1 MKKIA
6 KKSVLAFLLALI
18 LLLQPQ
24 GMVWAHTNNIQ
35 PDVSS
40 GMIPVQ
46 LKYAVDSEEAVQR
59 ASVYANLSQGD

>member
-46 LKYAVDSEEAVQR
+46 LK
-59 ASVYANLSQGD
+59 